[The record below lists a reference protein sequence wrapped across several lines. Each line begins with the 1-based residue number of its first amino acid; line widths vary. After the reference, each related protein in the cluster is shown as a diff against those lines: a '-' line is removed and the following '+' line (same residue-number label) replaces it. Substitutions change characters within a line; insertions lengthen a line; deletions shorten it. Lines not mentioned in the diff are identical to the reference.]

1 MIHSLKNIGSTDT
14 VSITLDLQGWGY
26 PRKSQI
32 MKIKS
37 VKKMLISRKS
47 LICTLFLVP
56 SMVKQSAIHG
66 IG

>member
-26 PRKSQI
+26 LRKSQI
-32 MKIKS
+32 MKRKH
-37 VKKMLISRKS
+37 KKMLISLKS
-47 LICTLFLVP
+47 VICTLFLVP

>member
-14 VSITLDLQGWGY
+14 VSITLDLQGWGFLG
-26 PRKSQI
+26 KSRI
-32 MKIKS
+32 MKTKR
-37 VKKMLISRKS
+37 KKMLISLKS
-47 LICTLFLVP
+47 VICTLFLVP